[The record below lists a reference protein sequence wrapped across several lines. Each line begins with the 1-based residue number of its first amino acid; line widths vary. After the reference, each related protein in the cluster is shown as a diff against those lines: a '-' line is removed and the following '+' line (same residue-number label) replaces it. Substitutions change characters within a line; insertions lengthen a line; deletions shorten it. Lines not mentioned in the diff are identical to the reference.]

1 MRSSGDALYG
11 ASPAFGE
18 EDFDA
23 LAAKLVRLVPE
34 ELRNLM
40 IREHDRAGRIND
52 YHRVRYGI
60 QHGTY
65 EVGGQHSIRAYGVTG
80 NVPVC

>member
-1 MRSSGDALYG
+1 
-11 ASPAFGE
+11 
-18 EDFDA
+18 
-23 LAAKLVRLVPE
+23 
-34 ELRNLM
+34 LM